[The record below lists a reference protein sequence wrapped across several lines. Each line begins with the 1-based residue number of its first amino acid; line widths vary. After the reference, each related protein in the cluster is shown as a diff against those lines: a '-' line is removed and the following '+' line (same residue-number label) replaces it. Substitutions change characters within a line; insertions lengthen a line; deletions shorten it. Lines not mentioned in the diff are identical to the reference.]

1 MSAVAPEPHRL
12 LARAPCFRRAHIR
25 PLHRSPRCHDLAL
38 MRFDEPTQLLAR
50 IVCAHF
56 LPFLLFFFD
65 PPAAPAAAPAA
76 EGAGSAGR
84 PTTAAGAGAGPA
96 AARFLRS
103 GCSCSSWLTALY
115 SALPAEAAHAAS
127 GHTSA
132 LALPCR
138 GRARFGTSGLCGMSS
153 SVRITTRRRPRSIVG
168 LREYALSCAETGAR
182 RTRLSARAGGDA
194 APPSAAGG
202 GSVLKHAPRTARVF
216 AGW

>member
-1 MSAVAPEPHRL
+1 MGSVEQPKGFRRSVRRSADNSACNM
-12 LARAPCFRRAHIR
+12 ARATCRVPAPH
-25 PLHRSPRCHDLAL
+25 HVRSWR
-38 MRFDEPTQLLAR
+38 MYVW
-50 IVCAHF
+50 IVREIVAV
-56 LPFLLFFFD
+56 PKGV
-65 PPAAPAAAPAA
+65 
-76 EGAGSAGR
+76 GAGSAGR